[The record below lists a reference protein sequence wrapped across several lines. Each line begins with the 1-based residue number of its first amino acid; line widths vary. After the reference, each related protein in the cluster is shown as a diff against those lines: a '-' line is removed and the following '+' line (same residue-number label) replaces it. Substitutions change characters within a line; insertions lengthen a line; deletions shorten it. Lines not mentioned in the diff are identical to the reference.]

1 MPDSVQPDSQPLGD
15 GLVLRSLA
23 APFDPAEVE
32 RLALFNNAIH
42 QDEQVGALTRGLTLH
57 YPATRPEHWL
67 IVEDTATGQIVSS
80 LCLIPWTWRYADVT
94 LRSGEMGIVGT
105 LPDYRRRG
113 LVRALDRRFKHLLD
127 EGDFHLSHIQGIPYF
142 YRQLGYEYALPL
154 EGGWHLRLDQVPDEA
169 SALAGRSRFRRAT
182 SGDVPALIGL
192 YDEAARYLDIS
203 APRDERAWRF
213 LLEHEPLTA
222 HASET
227 WLLLDEDD
235 EPRGYWRVARFGFG
249 DGLIV
254 DEASWLALDA
264 AQAIFGRIKTQAAE
278 RNKPFIRLSAPDSN
292 PLITVGRAW
301 GAQNAGRYAW
311 QIHVPD
317 PVRLLR
323 QIAPVLERRLAESF
337 LAGIT
342 RAVCFDL
349 YREQVVL
356 DLFEG
361 KVTRVERDS
370 AAEAETEGA
379 MYLAL
384 PPNLLAPLV
393 LGWRGRA
400 ELAAAYPDV
409 GIWGDAEPLADVLFP
424 PMTAF
429 LQTQY

>member
-1 MPDSVQPDSQPLGD
+1 LSDSVQSYSQPLGD
-15 GLVLRSLA
+15 GLVLRALA

-32 RLALFNNAIH
+32 RLALFNAAVH
-42 QDEQVGALTRGLTLH
+42 QDPQVAALTRGLTLH
-57 YPATRPEHWL
+57 YPAARPEHWL

-80 LCLIPWTWRYADVT
+80 LCLIPWTWRYADVA

-113 LVRALDRRFKHLLD
+113 LVRALDHRFKRLLAE
-127 EGDFHLSHIQGIPYF
+127 EGFHLSHIQGIPYF

-169 SALAGRSRFRRAT
+169 SALAGRSRFCRAT
-182 SGDVPALIGL
+182 LDDVPALVRL
-192 YDEAARYLDIS
+192 YDEAARHLDIS

-227 WLLLDEDD
+227 WLLLGQDG

-254 DEASWLALDA
+254 DEASWLTLDA
-264 AQAIFGRIKTQAAE
+264 AQAVLGEAKAQAAE
-278 RNKPFIRLSAPDSN
+278 RGKPFIRLSAPDSN
-292 PLITVGRAW
+292 PLITIGRAW
-301 GAQNAGRYAW
+301 GAQDAGRYAW

-342 RAVCFDL
+342 RIICFDL
-349 YREQVVL
+349 YREQIAL
-356 DLFEG
+356 HLSEG
-361 KVTRVERDS
+361 KVTRVERGPV
-370 AAEAETEGA
+370 AEVAGA
-379 MYLAL
+379 VYLAL

-400 ELAAAYPDV
+400 ALAAAYPDV

>member
-1 MPDSVQPDSQPLGD
+1 MPNSAQAYGAPLGD
-15 GLVLRSLA
+15 GFVLRALA
-23 APFDPAEVE
+23 SSFDAAEVE
-32 RLALFNNAIH
+32 RLASFNAAVH
-42 QDEQVGALTRGLTLH
+42 QDEQVAALTRGLTLYH
-57 YPATRPEHWL
+57 PDSRPEHWL
-67 IVEDTATGQIVSS
+67 IAEEAATGQIVSS

-113 LVRALDRRFKHLLD
+113 LVRALDRRFKSLLD
-127 EGDFHLSHIQGIPYF
+127 EGGFHLSHIQGIPYF

-154 EGGWHLRLDQVPDEA
+154 EGGWHLRLDQVADEA
-169 SALAGRSRFRRAT
+169 SVLAGRRRFRRAT
-182 SGDVPALIGL
+182 PDDVPALIGL
-192 YDEAARYLDIS
+192 YDEAARHLDIS
-203 APRDERAWRF
+203 APRDECAWRF

-227 WLLLDEDD
+227 WLLLGQDE

-254 DEASWLALDA
+254 DEASWLPLDA
-264 AQAIFGRIKTQAAE
+264 AKAVLGRVKAQAAE
-278 RNKPFIRLSAPDSN
+278 RGKPFIRLSAPDGN
-292 PLITVGRAW
+292 PLVVVGRAW

-317 PVRLLR
+317 AVRLLR
-323 QIAPVLERRLAESF
+323 QIAPVLERRLAASF

-342 RAVCFDL
+342 RVVCFDL
-349 YREQVVL
+349 YREQIVL
-356 DLFEG
+356 HLSEG
-361 KVTRVERDS
+361 NVTRVERGS
-370 AAEAETEGA
+370 GGEVEGA
-379 MYLAL
+379 VCLAL

-400 ELAAAYPDV
+400 ALAAAYPDV

>member
-1 MPDSVQPDSQPLGD
+1 LPDSVQPDSQPLGD

-32 RLALFNNAIH
+32 RLALFNDAIH

-80 LCLIPWTWRYADVT
+80 LCLIPWTWHYADVT

-113 LVRALDRRFKHLLD
+113 LVRALDRRFKSLLN
-127 EGDFHLSHIQGIPYF
+127 EGGFHLSHIQGIPYF

-154 EGGWHLRLDQVPDEA
+154 EGGWHLRLDQVPDKA
-169 SALAGRSRFRRAT
+169 VALAGRSCFRRAT
-182 SGDVPALIGL
+182 PDDVPALARL
-192 YDEAARYLDIS
+192 YDEAAHHLDIS
-203 APRDERAWRF
+203 APRDERTWRF

-227 WLLLDEDD
+227 WLLLDQDGK
-235 EPRGYWRVARFGFG
+235 PCGYWRVARFGFG
-249 DGLIV
+249 EGLIV
-254 DEASWLALDA
+254 DEASWLSLDA
-264 AQAIFGRIKTQAAE
+264 AKAVLGKVKAQAGE
-278 RNKPFIRLSAPDSN
+278 GGKPFIRLSAPDGN
-292 PLITVGRAW
+292 PLVAVGRAW

-317 PVRLLR
+317 AVRLLR
-323 QIAPVLERRLAESF
+323 QIAPVLERRLAASF
-337 LAGIT
+337 LAGST
-342 RAVCFDL
+342 RVVCFDL
-349 YREQVVL
+349 YREQIVL
-356 DLFEG
+356 HLSEG
-361 KVTRVERDS
+361 KVTRVERSS
-370 AAEAETEGA
+370 AGDVEGA
-379 MYLAL
+379 ACLAL

-393 LGWRGRA
+393 FGWRGRA
-400 ELAAAYPDV
+400 ALAAAYPDV
-409 GIWGDAEPLADVLFP
+409 STWGDAELFADVLFP